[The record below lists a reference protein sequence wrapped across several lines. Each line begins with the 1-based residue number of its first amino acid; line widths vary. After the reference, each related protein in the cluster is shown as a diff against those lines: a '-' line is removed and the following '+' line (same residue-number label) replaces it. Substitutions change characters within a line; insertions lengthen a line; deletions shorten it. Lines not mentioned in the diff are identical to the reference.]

1 MDGIGHMAGPITAFH
16 ENHEGRIMSRA
27 LGGDRS
33 EAHTSFQVEIA
44 YTQYQPHGNHKVPCH
59 PPRRH
64 DMAWQ
69 KPQATDLRYGFEI
82 TMYISNR

>member
-1 MDGIGHMAGPITAFH
+1 MLEAV
-16 ENHEGRIMSRA
+16 GR
-27 LGGDRS
+27 DPPD
-33 EAHTSFQVEIA
+33 AHTSRQVELA
-44 YTQYQPHGNHKVPCH
+44 FMRYRLHGNHKVPCH